1 MKKLMIDFST
11 SYHES
16 YFAKARF
23 QVHLTR
29 SLSI

>member
-1 MKKLMIDFST
+1 MMIDLCT

-23 QVHLTR
+23 QINLTR
-29 SLSI
+29 PLSK